1 MADVDG
7 NAAKEAVSRSIS
19 RVGWGLLL
27 IWVGAVVLL
36 SWGWGI
42 GALGAGAI
50 MLGAQA
56 VRRYRQIEVEGFG
69 LVAGALFV
77 ICGVAS
83 LFRVPV
89 DLFPV
94 LCILAGIALL
104 VQAWTARAHHAPPRQ
119 AEVSAPPPPRA

>member
-7 NAAKEAVSRSIS
+7 NAAKVAVSRSIS
-19 RVGWGLLL
+19 RVVWGLLL

-36 SWGWGI
+36 GWGWGS

-50 MLGAQA
+50 LLGAQA
-56 VRRYRQIEVEGFG
+56 VRRYRRIEVEGFG

-77 ICGVAS
+77 ICGGAS
-83 LFRVPV
+83 LFRLPV

-104 VQAWTARAHHAPPRQ
+104 VQAWTARTHGAPAGPADISAPPR
-119 AEVSAPPPPRA
+119 A